1 MTHFY
6 LALVWFAYAAE
17 RVESAIRLIFI
28 EIVGLK

>member
-6 LALVWFAYAAE
+6 QAFFWFADAAE

-28 EIVGLK
+28 EIVGFK